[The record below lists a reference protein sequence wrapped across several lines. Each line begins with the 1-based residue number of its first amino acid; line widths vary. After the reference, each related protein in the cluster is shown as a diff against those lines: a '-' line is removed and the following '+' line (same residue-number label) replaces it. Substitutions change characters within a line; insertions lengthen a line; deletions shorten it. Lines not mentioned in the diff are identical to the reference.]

1 MEFEEQNSMNK
12 SQENEKVPE
21 NKQNSPSRN
30 NNTIVQNI
38 IQPNNII
45 YSKLSPKN
53 KISSKISQIPSK
65 AQIYHYEKTIHDLSL
80 QNTSLT
86 NRIEKLLS
94 QMEKSNVL
102 IDSHKTE
109 NDILKSQLVNQTNN
123 NKILEKKIFEKE
135 KEILELKALN
145 ENIIKTNKIKCDSL
159 NKEISEKEKKINK
172 LNEQLKAK
180 EESLKYFTINENLE
194 KKFQLNYKKDFEEE
208 KNKNKN
214 LQNKI
219 NQLNKQIDALYMQ
232 NQSES
237 LLTLEIEKLKNDNI
251 RLIQMLKAMKHAED
265 METLNTNS
273 SNVIK
278 NIKIYEKKS
287 EKINKNNLIINRAY
301 RYSIQLKQKFGLNI
315 SDDCLKNLV
324 AGINGIWQDMYEK
337 DMKQIKI
344 NMRKELDKYQN
355 QIMNINIKNN
365 NDNNIEFEKGCLWLA
380 EKCDE
385 EMNTLGNNFE
395 ELLVEFENKIKNA
408 EKEDIENVEYYLR
421 LINNCIKWFFSSLKG
436 MIIDVKNK
444 IEDWK
449 NEIKKKCNSF

>member
-30 NNTIVQNI
+30 NNTIVKNI

-123 NKILEKKIFEKE
+123 NKILEKKILEKE

-159 NKEISEKEKKINK
+159 NK
-172 LNEQLKAK
+172 
-180 EESLKYFTINENLE
+180 
-194 KKFQLNYKKDFEEE
+194 
-208 KNKNKN
+208 
-214 LQNKI
+214 
-219 NQLNKQIDALYMQ
+219 
-232 NQSES
+232 
-237 LLTLEIEKLKNDNI
+237 
-251 RLIQMLKAMKHAED
+251 
-265 METLNTNS
+265 
-273 SNVIK
+273 
-278 NIKIYEKKS
+278 
-287 EKINKNNLIINRAY
+287 
-301 RYSIQLKQKFGLNI
+301 
-315 SDDCLKNLV
+315 
-324 AGINGIWQDMYEK
+324 
-337 DMKQIKI
+337 
-344 NMRKELDKYQN
+344 
-355 QIMNINIKNN
+355 
-365 NDNNIEFEKGCLWLA
+365 
-380 EKCDE
+380 
-385 EMNTLGNNFE
+385 
-395 ELLVEFENKIKNA
+395 
-408 EKEDIENVEYYLR
+408 
-421 LINNCIKWFFSSLKG
+421 
-436 MIIDVKNK
+436 
-444 IEDWK
+444 
-449 NEIKKKCNSF
+449 

>member
-1 MEFEEQNSMNK
+1 MEFEEQNSINK
-12 SQENEKVPE
+12 NQENEKVPE

-30 NNTIVQNI
+30 NNTIVKNI

-65 AQIYHYEKTIHDLSL
+65 AQIYHYDKTIHDLTL

-86 NRIEKLLS
+86 NRIEKLLL
-94 QMEKSNVL
+94 QLEKSNAL

-123 NKILEKKIFEKE
+123 NKILEKKILEKE

-355 QIMNINIKNN
+355 QLMNINIKNN
-365 NDNNIEFEKGCLWLA
+365 NDNNMEFEKRMFMVG
-380 EKCDE
+380 
-385 EMNTLGNNFE
+385 
-395 ELLVEFENKIKNA
+395 
-408 EKEDIENVEYYLR
+408 
-421 LINNCIKWFFSSLKG
+421 
-436 MIIDVKNK
+436 
-444 IEDWK
+444 
-449 NEIKKKCNSF
+449 